1 MFVSSRRLNLLN
13 VNQLLLNQGGITSSY
28 AITPGDYLASHWGHG
43 DSRIHCLNL
52 PVRGVIFG
60 TPLQGGNPFTIPLG
74 WQGLALFLEGAAGVI
89 FYDCWFTGGCYAY
102 YFRIASWEP
111 HSGPEILS
119 SHQPRNCEVFWGGG
133 PYTIYILRAWQY
145 NLFLQGEGQVMMRS
159 WPIVLPRL
167 LMIGDWKDAGKGD
180 RIRIPFHWWI
190 CWEKVMKFQETNN
203 D

>member
-133 PYTIYILRAWQY
+133 SLYYLYTSGLTVQPFFAGGRSGHDEVMAHC
-145 NLFLQGEGQVMMRS
+145 FAQVAD
-159 WPIVLPRL
+159 
-167 LMIGDWKDAGKGD
+167 DWWLE
-180 RIRIPFHWWI
+180 R
-190 CWEKVMKFQETNN
+190 CWERRPNPNPFPLMNLLGKSNEIPRN
-203 D
+203 

>member
-74 WQGLALFLEGAAGVI
+74 SQGLALFLEGAAGVI

-111 HSGPEILS
+111 RSGPEILS

-133 PYTIYILRAWQY
+133 VPILFIYFGPDSTTFFCR
-145 NLFLQGEGQVMMRS
+145 GKVRS
-159 WPIVLPRL
+159 WWGHGPLFCPGCWWLVTGKMLGKETESESLSI
-167 LMIGDWKDAGKGD
+167 DEFAGK
-180 RIRIPFHWWI
+180 
-190 CWEKVMKFQETNN
+190 K
-203 D
+203 